1 MPKKA
6 RDQFAQ
12 WLRPA
17 FYLGQNPI
25 SLTGAILTT
34 SAGLTLVTFWAYEI
48 LKGGPIHPYTG
59 IVFFLVLPG
68 IFVLGLL
75 LMPLGALL
83 RRRKLRRE
91 GKLTQPYPAID
102 FRRPMLRRALV
113 LVIFAS
119 ALNATVL
126 GIASYK
132 GVEHMDSVEFCGQTC
147 HVVMTP
153 EFTAY
158 KGSPHSRVPCV
169 DCHIGS
175 GAPWFV
181 RAKISGV
188 RQVFAVAFKTYS
200 RPIGSPVH
208 DLRPARDT
216 CEQCH
221 WPQKFTGDKLVV
233 RTKFT
238 DDEKNTPLTTVLL
251 MKIGGRR
258 GNGGVGIHGRH
269 LDTMERIHYVSTDRK
284 RQVIPR
290 VTYLADD
297 GRQVVY
303 ASGEVKTTPEQL
315 NAGEHRTMDCMDC
328 HNRPTHAFQLPERAV
343 DEAMA
348 ASRISPELPFAKKK
362 SVELLHATYPDRDT
376 ASRKIPASFADF
388 YLTKYPE
395 TYQAHRALVET
406 SGEAVSQ
413 IYLRNVFPNMKITW
427 GTYPNNLGHEDF
439 LGCFRCHDGKHK
451 SADGKLISDD
461 CDACHSVLAQE
472 ESNPKVLADL
482 GLK

>member
-1 MPKKA
+1 MPKRGA
-6 RDQFAQ
+6 VGR

-17 FYLGQNPI
+17 FYLGQNPL
-25 SLTGAILTT
+25 SLIGAILTT
-34 SAGLTLVTFWAYEI
+34 SAGLTLVAFWAYLI
-48 LKGGPIHPYTG
+48 LKGGPVHPYTG

-75 LMPLGALL
+75 LMPIGALV
-83 RRRKLRRE
+83 RRSKLRRE
-91 GKLTQPYPAID
+91 GKLAQPYPAID
-102 FRRPMLRRALV
+102 LRRPMLRRALV

-119 ALNATVL
+119 ALNAAVM

-147 HVVMTP
+147 HVVMAP

-158 KGSPHSRVPCV
+158 QGSPHSRVPCV
-169 DCHIGS
+169 ECHIGS

-181 RAKISGV
+181 KAKISGV
-188 RQVFAVAFKTYS
+188 RQVFAVTLKTYS
-200 RPIGSPVH
+200 RPIGSPVKN
-208 DLRPARDT
+208 LRPARDT

-221 WPQKFTGDKLVV
+221 WPQKFTGDKLLV
-233 RTKFT
+233 RKKFT

-251 MKIGGRR
+251 MKIGGHS
-258 GNGGVGIHGRH
+258 GNGAVGIHGRH
-269 LDTMERIHYVSTDRK
+269 LEDVERIAYISTDRR
-284 RQVIPR
+284 RQVIPQ

-297 GRQVVY
+297 GRQIVY
-303 ASGEVKTTPEQL
+303 TSSEMKATTAQL
-315 NAGEHRTMDCMDC
+315 KAGEHRSMDCMDC
-328 HNRPTHAFQLPERAV
+328 HNRPSHAFQLPERAV

-348 ASRISPELPFAKKK
+348 ANRISPELPFSKKK
-362 SVELLHATYPDRDT
+362 SVELLRTEYPDRESAARRIT
-376 ASRKIPASFADF
+376 SSFTDF
-388 YLTKYPE
+388 YRTKYPD
-395 TYQAHRALVET
+395 TYQTHRALVET

-439 LGCFRCHDGKHK
+439 LGCFRCHDGNHK

-461 CDACHSVLAQE
+461 CEACHSLLAQE